1 MPSMPNMPNIRDM
14 ALNLLYQ
21 NPNVVNNPNAQEF
34 IKVIQNGDSVRGEQI
49 AQNLCNSYGMS
60 KEDVLRNAK
69 SFFHLP

>member
-1 MPSMPNMPNIRDM
+1 MPNVPNMRDV
-14 ALNLLYQ
+14 ALNLLSQ
-21 NPNVVNNPNAQEF
+21 NPNVANNPNAQEF

-60 KEDVLRNAK
+60 KEDALRNAK